1 MDECL
6 VDLQFTS
13 DGKVYAANN
22 IKKFALKVF
31 PMGMLSKSKSAAD
44 EKGKV
49 VITVATDNFI
59 VQPPKNDRCIVPFFW
74 VGHCSEEGLANM
86 EHFQTKVKVG
96 EKQLTVPGL
105 RNRVAVKAHDELIL
119 YKAPEKGLKRKA

>member
-6 VDLQFTS
+6 VDLQFIS
-13 DGKVYAANN
+13 DRKVYAAKN
-22 IKKFALKVF
+22 IKKFGLKVF

-49 VITVATDNFI
+49 VITVANENFT
-59 VQPPKNDRCIVPFFW
+59 VQPPKDDRCIVPFFW

-86 EHFQTKVKVG
+86 EYFQTKVKVG
-96 EKQLTVPGL
+96 DKQLTMPGL
-105 RNRVAVKAHDELIL
+105 RNRVAIKPRDELIV